1 MLPLRQP
8 FLPMEAKSVEQIP
21 IGGEWQYEPKWD
33 GFRCLIFRDGSKI
46 ELQSKSGQPLTR
58 YFPELSKTS
67 AE

>member
-33 GFRCLIFRDGSKI
+33 GFRCLIFRHAISP
-46 ELQSKSGQPLTR
+46 S
-58 YFPELSKTS
+58 LSKPS